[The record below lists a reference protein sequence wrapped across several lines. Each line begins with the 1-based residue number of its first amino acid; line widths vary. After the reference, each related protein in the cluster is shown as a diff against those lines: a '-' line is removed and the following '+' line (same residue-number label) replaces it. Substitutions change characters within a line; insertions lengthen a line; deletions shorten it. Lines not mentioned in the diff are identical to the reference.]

1 MIGKI
6 VFIAPDKNLAN
17 RAKKVIDDIGEQIDV
32 YQGSLDEGL
41 NIAERMVNNGANL
54 VISRGGTGNLI
65 KKALQIPVVNLETS
79 GFDII
84 NSITKAVTYSNKIGI
99 VGFKHL
105 ISAYERVNKI
115 MQNTFS
121 TQITTTVIKNGKEAE
136 TKIKGLYKSGIRVFI
151 GGYTVMDAVEKLG
164 FQGVLIESGH
174 EAIVEAVKH
183 AKNLLE
189 VQLREKEKAQILKSI
204 IDFAYDGIIGM
215 DKDGRITVF
224 NPVAEKITGVA
235 AEIAIGSFVDD
246 VVENTRMNYVLKSG
260 EAELGEIQ
268 RIGEVSIVT
277 NRVPIVV
284 EGEVLG
290 VVATFQELDKIQKM
304 ESKIRKK
311 LLYKGHVAKA
321 RFEDIVGNSTAVSQA
336 KEEAKQYSE
345 VDSTVLILGETGTG
359 KELFAQSI
367 HNASNRRDKPFVAV
381 NCAALPENLLESEL
395 FGYVEGA
402 FTGARKGGK
411 TGLFELAHEG
421 TIFLDEISEMSPML
435 QARFL
440 RVLQEKEV
448 VRLGDDRI
456 IPIDIRIIAA
466 TNRDLYSEV
475 EKGEFRED
483 LYYRLCVLRLEIPPL
498 RKRPED
504 IPALVDYFIEEK
516 GRRLGKSIKSISRKA
531 LSRLVSQKWPGNIR
545 QLENV
550 VERIVVLC
558 KTNTIDG
565 GIVSEVMGRSSDY
578 SSERQSNAHT
588 EAELNDG
595 LLKNVEA
602 EMIRK
607 VLEET
612 NGNKTQAAEKLGIS
626 VTTLWRRLKKLER
639 KDQYGKIKGR

>member
-1 MIGKI
+1 MTGKI
-6 VFIAPDKNLAN
+6 VFVAPDKDLTNK
-17 RAKKVIDDIGEQIDV
+17 AKQIISKLGDEIEV
-32 YQGSLDEGL
+32 YQGSLSEGL
-41 NIAERMVNNGANL
+41 KLAEKAVENGANL

-65 KKALQIPVVNLETS
+65 KNNLQIPVVILET
-79 GFDII
+79 GAYDII
-84 NSITKAVTYSNKIGI
+84 NSINEAVSYSSNIGI
-99 VGFKHL
+99 VGFENLVIK
-105 ISAYERVNKI
+105 YEKVKEI
-115 MQNTFS
+115 MQNIFNAK
-121 TQITTTVIKNGKEAE
+121 IVTVIVKNDIEVDI
-136 TKIKGLYKSGIRVFI
+136 KIKQLYESGIRVFI
-151 GGYTVMDAVEKLG
+151 GGQAVISATQRHG
-164 FQGVLIESGH
+164 YNGVLIESGE
-174 EAIVEAVKH
+174 EAIVEAIKY

-189 VQLREKEKAQILKSI
+189 VQLKEKEKAQILKSI

-215 DKDGRITVF
+215 DKDGKITVF
-224 NPVAEKITGVA
+224 NPVAEKITGVS
-235 AEIAIGSFVDD
+235 AETAIGRPVDD
-246 VVENTRMNYVLKSG
+246 MVENTRMNYVLKSG

-268 RIGEVSIVT
+268 RIGEISIVT

-311 LLYKGHVAKA
+311 LLYKGHIAKA
-321 RFEDIVGNSTAVSQA
+321 RFEDIVGNSMAISQA
-336 KEEAKQYSE
+336 KEESKQYSE

-367 HNASNRRDKPFVAV
+367 HNASNRNDKPFVAV

-466 TNRDLYSEV
+466 TNRNLYSEV
-475 EKGEFRED
+475 EKGKFRED

-531 LSRLVSQKWPGNIR
+531 ISKLVNQKWPGNIR

-558 KTNTIDG
+558 KTNTIDVN
-565 GIVSEVMGRSSDY
+565 IVSEVMGRSSDY
-578 SSERQSNAHT
+578 SSERQFDAHT
-588 EAELNDG
+588 EVELNDG

-602 EMIRK
+602 ETIRK

-626 VTTLWRRLKKLER
+626 VTTLWRRLKKLE
-639 KDQYGKIKGR
+639 

>member
-1 MIGKI
+1 MTGKI
-6 VFIAPDKNLAN
+6 VFVAPDKDLAN
-17 RAKKVIDDIGEQIDV
+17 KAKQVISELGDEIEV
-32 YQGSLDEGL
+32 YQGSLNEGL
-41 NIAERMVNNGANL
+41 QLAKKAVESGVNL

-65 KKALQIPVVNLETS
+65 KKALQIPVVNLETNS
-79 GFDII
+79 FDMI
-84 NSITKAVTYSNKIGI
+84 NSIDKAVAYSNKIGI
-99 VGFKHL
+99 VGFQNL
-105 ISAYERVNKI
+105 ITAYERVNMI

-121 TQITTTVIKNGKEAE
+121 AHITTAIVNNDLEAE
-136 TKIKGLYKSGIRVFI
+136 EKISQLYASGIRVFI
-151 GGYTVMDAVEKLG
+151 GGQAVISATQRLG
-164 FQGVLIESGH
+164 YNGVLIESGE
-174 EAIVEAVKH
+174 EAIVEAIKY

-224 NPVAEKITGVA
+224 NPVAEKITGVS
-235 AEIAIGSFVDD
+235 AETAIGRLVDD

-268 RIGEVSIVT
+268 HIKEISIVT

-626 VTTLWRRLKKLER
+626 VTTLWRRLKKLE
-639 KDQYGKIKGR
+639 

>member
-1 MIGKI
+1 MTGKI
-6 VFIAPDKNLAN
+6 VFVAPDKDLTNK
-17 RAKKVIDDIGEQIDV
+17 AKQIISKLGDEIEV
-32 YQGSLDEGL
+32 YQGSLSEGL
-41 NIAERMVNNGANL
+41 KLAEKAVENGANL

-65 KKALQIPVVNLETS
+65 KNNLQIPVVILET
-79 GFDII
+79 GAYDII
-84 NSITKAVTYSNKIGI
+84 NSINEAVSYSSNIGI
-99 VGFKHL
+99 VGFENLVIK
-105 ISAYERVNKI
+105 YEKVKEI
-115 MQNTFS
+115 MQNIFNAK
-121 TQITTTVIKNGKEAE
+121 IVTVIVKNDIEVDI
-136 TKIKGLYKSGIRVFI
+136 KIKQLYESGIRVFI
-151 GGYTVMDAVEKLG
+151 GGQAVISATQRHG
-164 FQGVLIESGH
+164 YNGVLIESGE
-174 EAIVEAVKH
+174 EAIVEAIKY

-189 VQLREKEKAQILKSI
+189 VQLKEKEKAQILKSI

-215 DKDGRITVF
+215 DKDGKITVF
-224 NPVAEKITGVA
+224 NPVAEKITGVS
-235 AEIAIGSFVDD
+235 AETAIGRPVDD
-246 VVENTRMNYVLKSG
+246 MVENTRMNYVLKSG

-268 RIGEVSIVT
+268 RIGEISIVT

-311 LLYKGHVAKA
+311 LLYKGHIAKA
-321 RFEDIVGNSTAVSQA
+321 RFEEIVGNSTAVSQA
-336 KEEAKQYSE
+336 KEEAKQYAE

-367 HNASNRRDKPFVAV
+367 HNASNRNDKPFVAV

-475 EKGEFRED
+475 EKGGFRED

-516 GRRLGKSIKSISRKA
+516 GRRLGKSIKSISREAISK
-531 LSRLVSQKWPGNIR
+531 LVNQKWPGNIR

-558 KTNTIDG
+558 KKDTIDAD
-565 GIVSEVMGRSSDY
+565 IVSEVMGRSSDY
-578 SSERQSNAHT
+578 SSERQFNAHT
-588 EAELNDG
+588 EVELNDG

-602 EMIRK
+602 ETIRK

-626 VTTLWRRLKKLER
+626 VTTLWRRLKKLE
-639 KDQYGKIKGR
+639 